1 MTRGEKEVSGL
12 SRITKLFGKTELDC
26 VEVRKLS
33 SEYLEGDLP
42 PSRLQRFRDHISKC
56 GPCQSFVDNLASMI
70 GMLTKLP
77 KTQSPPS
84 LKSSIIEHIREQD
97 NGKGNKD

>member
-1 MTRGEKEVSGL
+1 MN
-12 SRITKLFGKTELDC
+12 RITKLFGKTELDC

-42 PSRLQRFRDHISKC
+42 PSRLQQFRDHISNC
-56 GPCQSFVDNLASMI
+56 GPCQSFVGNLASLI
-70 GMLTKLP
+70 GMLTRLP

-84 LKSSIIEHIREQD
+84 LRRSIMEHTGEQYT
-97 NGKGNKD
+97 GKGDR